1 MELDLHGL
9 RHGEVDRLVENFVF
23 EHQDSFPLTII
34 TGHSPRMKEIVHD
47 VLDRNG
53 FKHFEGD
60 FSKTNMG
67 IITVEGFK

>member
-23 EHQDSFPLTII
+23 KNQDSFPLTIV
-34 TGHSPRMKEIVHD
+34 TGHSPRMKEIVND

-53 FKHFEGD
+53 FKYFEGD